1 MPLYVKDI
9 CKTRLDRVEGKA
21 ELQSQMIID
30 LRRDHEELKTMFWTK
45 INANQQMNQNY
56 AGLME
61 NKDSSSEDSIILK
74 SSAAKNRI
82 KFKRPARLLP
92 LSLFQK

>member
-1 MPLYVKDI
+1 MDI
-9 CKTRLDRVEGKA
+9 CKTRLSRVEGKA

-30 LRRDHEELKTMFWTK
+30 LRRDHEELKTMFWTQTNGNK
-45 INANQQMNQNY
+45 QMIQID
-56 AGLME
+56 GLMG
-61 NKDSSSEDSIILK
+61 NKDSSSKDSIILE

-82 KFKRPARLLP
+82 QFKRPARLLP

>member
-21 ELQSQMIID
+21 ELQSRMIID
-30 LRRDHEELKTMFWTK
+30 LRRDHEELKTMFWTR
-45 INANQQMNQNY
+45 INANQ
-56 AGLME
+56 
-61 NKDSSSEDSIILK
+61 
-74 SSAAKNRI
+74 
-82 KFKRPARLLP
+82 P